1 MPFVVDLS
9 SDQLAKLARLAGS
22 DRSPEQVIRD
32 LISGAEP
39 SRTDGAPVGHR
50 DDPVQQDIDD
60 VDELEQWMNEFARPC
75 GGQASID
82 RASWYPGAGE

>member
-1 MPFVVDLS
+1 MPLVVDLS
-9 SDQLAKLARLAGS
+9 SDELAKLARLAGS

-39 SRTDGAPVGHR
+39 NRTDSVPVSDR

-60 VDELEQWMNEFARPC
+60 VDELEQWMNDFAEPC

-82 RASWYPGAGE
+82 RASWYPEPGE